1 MRKEIVN
8 ALFNK
13 TASVEKLALFDG
25 PEWQNWMMRKDVI
38 DPANMQHLRSQDNG
52 ALTSLLAATALGG
65 GLGYAGSKA
74 TNSDNTG
81 LNTLGGAAIG
91 AGLAWLANLV
101 GKGAGYVMPT
111 RTKEEHDNYQNSGTA
126 AEWLIPGVANYNKVK
141 TYGYSLHGHE
151 KDRESEDS
159 QKKAASDKRTAALKL
174 MVAAIANKA

>member
-13 TASVEKLALFDG
+13 TASIGKLAVFDG

-52 ALTSLLAATALGG
+52 AFTSLLAATALGG
-65 GLGYAGSKA
+65 GLGYAGSKV
-74 TNSDNTG
+74 TDSDHTVR
-81 LNTLGGAAIG
+81 NTLGGAAIG
-91 AGLAWLANLV
+91 AGLAWLANLI

-111 RTKEEHDNYQNSGTA
+111 RTKEEHNKYQNSGTA

-141 TYGYSLHGHE
+141 TYGYSLHGRE
-151 KDRESEDS
+151 KDRESDDS
-159 QKKAASDKRTAALKL
+159 QKKAASDKRTAAIKL
-174 MVAAIANKA
+174 MVAAISNKA